1 MELTFA
7 DTIEPKEAGTSLNV
21 LDLQTFDSFMV
32 N

>member
-1 MELTFA
+1 MFS
-7 DTIEPKEAGTSLNV
+7 DTMEPKEAGTSFNV

>member
-1 MELTFA
+1 MFT
-7 DTIEPKEAGTSLNV
+7 DTMEPKEAATSFNV

>member
-1 MELTFA
+1 MFT
-7 DTIEPKEAGTSLNV
+7 DTMEPKQAGPSFHV